1 MTVAANTTQP
11 PATKPQTKI
20 DVVLTMLARA
30 EGATIAELTGATGWQ
45 SHTVRAALT
54 GLRKKNHIIDKR
66 ERDGS
71 NCYFAATV
79 E

>member
-1 MTVAANTTQP
+1 MTVAASTTQP
-11 PATKPQTKI
+11 PATKPQSKI
-20 DVVLTMLARA
+20 DVVLTMLSRA
-30 EGATIAELTGATGWQ
+30 EGATIAELTSATSWQ
-45 SHTVRAALT
+45 AHTVRAARA